1 MKIGDLIRD
10 GIDEL
15 MTDISDV
22 TPKFTWN
29 AVEIDC
35 IPMMADTG
43 ALIVIG
49 GIESTFTCSLIVRI
63 RDFLSADS
71 TLVTADSDIYT
82 VDAGVPVPL
91 VGKLVT
97 FRQKSQRILMTS
109 IDASSAFIKVTLGNP
124 NS

>member
-1 MKIGDLIRD
+1 MIRD

-15 MTDISDV
+15 MIDLSDADLT
-22 TPKFTWN
+22 TPKFTWKT
-29 AVEIDC
+29 VGIDC

-43 ALIVIG
+43 ALLVIG
-49 GIESTFTCSLIVRI
+49 GLESTFTCSLIVRI

-82 VDAGVPVPL
+82 VDSGVPVPL

-109 IDASSAFIKVTLGNP
+109 IDASSAFIKITLGNP

>member
-1 MKIGDLIRD
+1 
-10 GIDEL
+10 

-35 IPMMADTG
+35 IPMMADSG

-49 GIESTFTCSLIVRI
+49 GIEATFTCALIVRI

-71 TLVTADSDIYT
+71 TLVTVDSDIYT
-82 VDAGVPVPL
+82 MDAGVPVPL

-97 FRQKSQRILMTS
+97 FRQKSQRIIMTS
-109 IDASSAFIKVTLGNP
+109 IDASSAFLKITLGNP